1 MICGCCKDLGCF
13 GPGDIIRFPFV
24 SIGDNSWYR
33 FHIWCNGTYTYI
45 DETFAQNLSIELPF
59 TFNENSETTIKIEF
73 PSDYQNPNCGINFA
87 TTTDGACCFTIH
99 GLLTTCH

>member
-13 GPGDIIRFPFV
+13 GYNDTIKFGIL
-24 SIGDNSWYR
+24 SLDNINNYVY
-33 FHIWCNGTYTYI
+33 HIWSNGTYTTI
-45 DETFAQNLSIELPF
+45 NQITEVDEELTLPF

-73 PSDYQNPNCGINFA
+73 ASSLKNSPYGINFV
-87 TTTDGACCFTIH
+87 TTEDGACCFTVH